1 MSGSRILIADD
12 HKETLEH
19 LGQMLSE
26 WGYEVIQA
34 DNGYHAWE
42 ALQKPDAPRLAILDR
57 RMPGIDGVDIVRM
70 IREQAQEPHIYVLL
84 LTVYDNEAQV
94 VDGLTAGADDYI
106 VKPFRAHELQ
116 ARLEA
121 GRRILEI
128 QEQLIRTR
136 DQLHSQATT
145 DSVTGLWNRSAI
157 VEILERELSRA
168 VRSGSSVGL
177 ALIDLDNFKNI
188 NDSFGHQAG
197 DAVLLECG
205 QRMRGSVR
213 TYDATG
219 RYGGD
224 EFLSV
229 QPGCRVDD
237 AVMLGERLRREIAKQ
252 QVMIGL
258 APIWVTASAG
268 VVCSDLFPGADAQE
282 LIALADQ
289 ALYRAKRG
297 GRNRLEIA
305 ESEQLAPS
313 DR

>member
-1 MSGSRILIADD
+1 MSGPRILIADD
-12 HKETLEH
+12 HQETLEH
-19 LGQMLSE
+19 LGQMLGE
-26 WGYEVIQA
+26 WGYEVIAA
-34 DNGYHAWE
+34 DNGYRAWE
-42 ALQKPDAPRLAILDR
+42 VLHKPDAPRLAILDR
-57 RMPGIDGVDIVRM
+57 RMPGIDGLEIVRK
-70 IREQAQEPHIYVLL
+70 IREQGQEPHIYVML
-84 LTVYDNEAQV
+84 LTVYDNETHV
-94 VDGLTAGADDYI
+94 VDGLSAGADDYI
-106 VKPFRAHELQ
+106 VKPFRAHELH

-128 QEQLIRTR
+128 LEQLIRTR
-136 DQLHSQATT
+136 DELHSQATT
-145 DSVTGLWNRSAI
+145 DSVTGLWNRGAI

-168 VRSGSSVGL
+168 VRINSSLGIVI
-177 ALIDLDNFKNI
+177 IDIDNFKNI

-197 DAVLLECG
+197 DSVLLECG

-229 QPGCRVDD
+229 FPGCKVDE
-237 AVMLGERLRREIAKQ
+237 AVMLGERLRREIARQ
-252 QVMIGL
+252 HVTLGL

-268 VVCSDLFPGADAQE
+268 IASSDLFPEVPAEQ

-305 ESEQLAPS
+305 ESPQLAPS
-313 DR
+313 DL